1 MSLFI
6 IEITSTFSNKKG
18 LLLLKWEQPIVMK
31 KSHTFYL
38 FMLLIITLYGCGEKL
53 NGRSEKDYEA
63 SRKKIEAGL
72 SKDEKVTLEKALR
85 VIAGECMRLKF
96 TEPQK
101 YKNQSFDSIA
111 LKMVDGRTY
120 SSVVDKAEE
129 ILQDYN
135 KKEAEKLSH
144 EIDSLEKRKTADM
157 NVRKSMLSL
166 FKIDYMSIDKVY
178 FFNDSIPSL
187 DVSYAYTGNQPLHGE
202 VAISYEVYKKGKP
215 ENIVGII
222 STSGDGNRIWQQ
234 GEAIEDHL
242 LLREL
247 KESEPQKWNAL
258 KYPIK
263 NPDLKSLGLR
273 LDVHPVSYTLNG
285 KHYVM
290 PKTNDTALAAEIKEK
305 RVELTGVKNSKGTL
319 DELELTDNK

>member
-1 MSLFI
+1 
-6 IEITSTFSNKKG
+6 
-18 LLLLKWEQPIVMK
+18 
-31 KSHTFYL
+31 
-38 FMLLIITLYGCGEKL
+38 MLLIITLYGCGEKL

-63 SRKKIEAGL
+63 SRKKVEAGL

-96 TEPQK
+96 TQPEK

-111 LKMVDGRTY
+111 LKMIDGHTY

-135 KKEAEKLSH
+135 KKEIEKLSH
-144 EIDSLEKRKTADM
+144 EIDSLEKKRTADM
-157 NVRKSMLSL
+157 NVRKSMSSL
-166 FKIDYMSIDKVY
+166 FKIDYTSLDKVD

-202 VAISYEVYKKGKP
+202 VSISYEVYKKGKP
-215 ENIVGII
+215 EPLVGII
-222 STSGDGNRIWQQ
+222 STSGDKNRIWQQ